1 VTRRRLLTLVPTLLG
16 VVTLVFAFLHLVPG
30 DPVDVMLGETALA
43 ADKAALRAE
52 LGLDR
57 PILEQYGT
65 YLAGIVQGDLGRSF
79 SYREPVAEV
88 IAGRLPATLEL
99 AGCALMVAVCVAF
112 PLGVLAAVR
121 RDTGLDRGS
130 LVASLLGVS
139 MPNFWLGPLLI
150 LLFSVHLRW
159 LPVSGREGWAS
170 VVLPAITLG
179 TGLAAILSRMLRSS
193 LVEVLGSEYLAAARA
208 RGVGEGRV
216 IWVHALRNACL
227 PVITLLGLQLGS
239 LLSGAVI
246 TEAVFAWPG
255 IGTLLLQALQGRD
268 YPLAQGCVLVISLG
282 YVAANLTA
290 DLLYRLADPRVRTG
304 R

>member
-1 VTRRRLLTLVPTLLG
+1 MIRRRLLTTVPTLLG

-30 DPVDVMLGETALA
+30 DPVDVMLGETARA
-43 ADKAALRAE
+43 ADKQALAAE

-57 PILEQYGT
+57 PVLEQYGA
-65 YLAGIVQGDLGRSF
+65 YLAGLARADLGRSF
-79 SYREPVAEV
+79 TYRKPVREV
-88 IAGRLPATLEL
+88 IAGRLPATLQL
-99 AGCALMVAVCVAF
+99 AGCALAVALLVAV

-121 RDTGLDRGS
+121 KDSALDRGS

-150 LLFSVHLRW
+150 LLFAVHLGW
-159 LPVSGREGWAS
+159 FPVSGREGWRS

-193 LVEVLGSEYLAAARA
+193 LVEVLRSDYLAAARA
-208 RGVGEGRV
+208 RGVRESRV

-227 PVITLLGLQLGS
+227 PVITLLGLQLGN

-282 YVAANLTA
+282 YVGANLLA
-290 DLLYRLADPRVRTG
+290 DLLYRAADPRVR
-304 R
+304 

>member
-1 VTRRRLLTLVPTLLG
+1 MIRRRLLTTVPTLLG

-30 DPVDVMLGETALA
+30 DPVDVMLGETARA
-43 ADKAALRAE
+43 ADKQALAAE

-57 PILEQYGT
+57 PVLEQYGA
-65 YLAGIVQGDLGRSF
+65 YLAGLARADLGRSF
-79 SYREPVAEV
+79 TYRKPVREV
-88 IAGRLPATLEL
+88 IAGRLPATLQL
-99 AGCALMVAVCVAF
+99 AGCALAVALLVAV

-121 RDTGLDRGS
+121 KDSALDRGS

-150 LLFSVHLRW
+150 LLFAVDLGW
-159 LPVSGREGWAS
+159 FPVSGREGWRS

-193 LVEVLGSEYLAAARA
+193 LVEVLRSDYLAAARA
-208 RGVGEGRV
+208 RGVRESRV

-227 PVITLLGLQLGS
+227 PVITLLGLQLGN

-282 YVAANLTA
+282 YVGANLLA
-290 DLLYRLADPRVRTG
+290 DLLYRAADPRVR
-304 R
+304 